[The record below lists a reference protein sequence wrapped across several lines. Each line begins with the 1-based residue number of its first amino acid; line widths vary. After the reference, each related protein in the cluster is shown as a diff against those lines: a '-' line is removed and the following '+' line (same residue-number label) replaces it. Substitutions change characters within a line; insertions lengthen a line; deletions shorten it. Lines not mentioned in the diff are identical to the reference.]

1 MEGQS
6 IYERVLIAAA
16 LILCAVIIG
25 YNAFYTPPE
34 LDAPT
39 VIYIDPSSAGEEAGN
54 SNRPPEDEGGGEEYE
69 PQPLPLSAKV
79 HINTADAGELDTLP
93 GVGPALAQRILDY
106 RASHGGFRQVEQLME
121 IDGIGEKTFEKL
133 EPYVT
138 LDEK

>member
-16 LILCAVIIG
+16 LLLCAVIIG

-39 VIYIDPSSAGEEAGN
+39 VIYIDPSSAGEEPGN
-54 SNRPPEDEGGGEEYE
+54 PGHLSEGEGGGEEYE
-69 PQPLPLSAKV
+69 PQPLPSSAKV
-79 HINTADAGELDTLP
+79 RLNTADAGELDTLP

-106 RASHGGFRQVEQLME
+106 RTSHGGFQRIEQLME
-121 IDGIGEKTFEKL
+121 IDGIGEKVFEKL

-138 LDEK
+138 LDE